1 MGGGNRGE
9 DVGERGY
16 MAGKGDRLS
25 KLLLVGFAS
34 KAAGCPSLRAPNFP
48 WCPGAGPKLSFS
60 SPALVS
66 EVEFI

>member
-1 MGGGNRGE
+1 MGNRSE

-25 KLLLVGFAS
+25 KVQLVGFSS
-34 KAAGCPSLRAPNFP
+34 KAAGCPTLRVPNFP
-48 WCPGAGPKLSFS
+48 WCPGAGPKLSFC

-66 EVEFI
+66 EVELI